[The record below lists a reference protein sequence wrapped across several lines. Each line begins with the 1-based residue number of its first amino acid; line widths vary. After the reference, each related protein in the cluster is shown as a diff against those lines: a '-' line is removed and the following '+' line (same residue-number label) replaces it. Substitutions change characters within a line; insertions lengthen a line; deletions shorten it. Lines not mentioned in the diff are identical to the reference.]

1 MLSCGSE
8 VSAYTIPMTLGMT
21 LFALGVFGTV
31 SLVVLRTVE
40 VGRGKRFADPARSYL
55 DRVASRLYRLLVF
68 GEIPTTYRS
77 WALEQFRALTHR
89 SVVFLVG
96 FLRAVERP
104 LSRLNHRL
112 RASRQAT
119 QSSRDPSPFL
129 KDIAPEKPSN
139 QNGAPPT
146 NQV

>member
-1 MLSCGSE
+1 
-8 VSAYTIPMTLGMT
+8 MTLGIT
-21 LFALGVFGTV
+21 LFALGVLGTI
-31 SLVVLRTVE
+31 SLVLLRTVE
-40 VGRGKRFADPARSYL
+40 VRRGKRFAEPARAYL

-77 WALEQFRALTHR
+77 WALERFRALTHR

-112 RASRQAT
+112 RASRQAA
-119 QSSRDPSPFL
+119 QPSRDPSPFL
-129 KDIAPEKPSN
+129 KDITPGTPPH

>member
-1 MLSCGSE
+1 
-8 VSAYTIPMTLGMT
+8 MTLGIT
-21 LFALGVFGTV
+21 LLVLGLLGVL
-31 SLVVLRTVE
+31 SLILLRTVE
-40 VGRGKRFADPARSYL
+40 VGRGARFFEKTRASA

-112 RASRQAT
+112 RASRQST
-119 QSSRDPSPFL
+119 LPSRDPSPFL
-129 KDIAPEKPSN
+129 KDITPGAPSTSD
-139 QNGAPPT
+139 GAPPT